1 MGMEAAFKDVFLPP
15 GKIKKNTAL
24 TVAGTPCP
32 SLFAPHSRVSTKSIR
47 QWVSIHSLIF
57 PVSPAY
63 FCTVREGGFC
73 LLDLPQDVVFDLP
86 RLTMIGDRQLYIEN
100 HRGVLHFSSDR
111 LRLALSKG
119 ELEVTGDGLV
129 IRTIWTEEV
138 FVEGQ
143 IKNIE
148 MRE

>member
-1 MGMEAAFKDVFLPP
+1 MSMRRMNRKLQ
-15 GKIKKNTAL
+15 KLTA
-24 TVAGTPCP
+24 
-32 SLFAPHSRVSTKSIR
+32 
-47 QWVSIHSLIF
+47 Q
-57 PVSPAY
+57 
-63 FCTVREGGFC
+63 
-73 LLDLPQDVVFDLP
+73 LLELPQDVVYDLP

-119 ELEVTGDGLV
+119 ELEVTGADLV

-138 FVEGQ
+138 FVEGV

-148 MRE
+148 VHGM

>member
-1 MGMEAAFKDVFLPP
+1 MRRMNRKLQ
-15 GKIKKNTAL
+15 KLTA
-24 TVAGTPCP
+24 
-32 SLFAPHSRVSTKSIR
+32 
-47 QWVSIHSLIF
+47 Q
-57 PVSPAY
+57 
-63 FCTVREGGFC
+63 
-73 LLDLPQDVVFDLP
+73 LLELPQDVVYDLP

-119 ELEVTGDGLV
+119 ELEVTGTDLV

-138 FVEGQ
+138 FVEGV

-148 MRE
+148 VHGM